1 MKTYYQITCELYT
14 EHVVPVINAKQYD
27 SGRGVDIT
35 LTDCGAV
42 VVPAVSDVCNLY
54 CKKSDGTVSYISGT
68 VNGSAV
74 RVDFTNTLL
83 AEAGVVECELE
94 VTSGAD
100 TVSTPVFKMVV
111 LPSNYDQSAIE
122 SQDEFTALEDALAQL
137 SNIGPAASY
146 DVANN
151 LTTATAGSYVLDAAQ
166 GKALNDKILP
176 LKGLAKNYS
185 TDFDNINEIGIY
197 YTDGTTMS
205 NAPGVT
211 YTYSTLIVTGGDAS
225 LRLQTLIHGSYI
237 CTRKYYGS
245 PATWRAWY
253 RSNSTD
259 ASLSPVGTIIS
270 DTLTTATECA
280 NGGFLNAVSIGHE
293 AGTYVFFGYV
303 SFASNANGTRSMF
316 IASSASSSSAI
327 VTSARAR
334 VAPATGVETTF
345 GCSGIIK
352 ATAAGTWYLR
362 VWQNSG
368 GALNVTGA
376 QLTAIKIAD

>member
-100 TVSTPVFKMVV
+100 TVSTPVFRMVV
-111 LPSNYDQSAIE
+111 LPSNYDPIAIE
-122 SQDEFTALEDALAQL
+122 SQDEFTALETALQTV
-137 SNIGPAASY
+137 SSY
-146 DVANN
+146 DGRI
-151 LTTATAGSYVLDAAQ
+151 TALESITAGL
-166 GKALNDKILP
+166 
-176 LKGLAKNYS
+176 S
-185 TDFDNINEIGIY
+185 T
-197 YTDGTTMS
+197 
-205 NAPGVT
+205 V
-211 YTYSTLIVTGGDAS
+211 
-225 LRLQTLIHGSYI
+225 
-237 CTRKYYGS
+237 
-245 PATWRAWY
+245 
-253 RSNSTD
+253 
-259 ASLSPVGTIIS
+259 IS
-270 DTLTTATECA
+270 DTLTTATPCG
-280 NGGFLNAVSIGHE
+280 NSSFLNAASIAHDV
-293 AGTYVFFGYV
+293 GTYVVFGYV
-303 SFASNANGTRSMF
+303 SFDANSSGARSMV
-316 IASSASSSSAI
+316 ITSSSTGTSAI

-334 VAPATGVETTF
+334 VAPVAGFETTF
-345 GCSGIIK
+345 GCSGLIK

-362 VWQNSG
+362 AWQGSG
-368 GALNVTGA
+368 ASLDVTGA
-376 QLTAIKIAD
+376 QLTAVKLSD